1 MATHPGRQGGMR
13 DLWLDREAAEMDS
26 QQYFDELALD
36 DELIRLWEEAQAKET
51 KLQGEIDTLV
61 VQGSEVL
68 F

>member
-1 MATHPGRQGGMR
+1 MR

-36 DELIRLWEEAQAKET
+36 DELIHLWEEAQSKEA

-61 VQGSEVL
+61 EQGLEIP

>member
-1 MATHPGRQGGMR
+1 MR

-36 DELIRLWEEAQAKET
+36 DHLMRLWQEAQTRDEAISREIDEAVE
-51 KLQGEIDTLV
+51 QGEC
-61 VQGSEVL
+61 EAL

>member
-1 MATHPGRQGGMR
+1 MR

-36 DELIRLWEEAQAKET
+36 DELIRLWEEAQAKEAE
-51 KLQGEIDTLV
+51 LQDEIDTLV
-61 VQGSEVL
+61 EQGLEIP